1 MDAAQAISLVVEE
14 IRREELDY
22 PTLGLTAAQF
32 AGGWCVYAPEILA
45 DDGPQAPEF
54 DEVTRSVFLVGD
66 STGEVEQVEST
77 ESAADARAWF
87 EEAAI
92 WFGARQPGGTEAL
105 ATSTVPG
112 SPDLGGSSRVP
123 RRAAAYDQ
131 QALNAFAEA
140 LMREP
145 DFPGWLADRVRE
157 LADLVGGRSRLIA
170 RRHRSSAAEH
180 VSALAEPEDDAD
192 YYSDEP
198 RTGVWQ
204 TWPRVDPASLPEV
217 DTTGWLLIPGVAACE
232 FLESMESDT
241 DAATRLADAVADQ
254 VRPAPPWRALGAAEL
269 LPQLVALRRGDLAD
283 ADLAQ
288 VRRVA
293 VEFEAGEAMDRLFAP
308 VPGDAD
314 VEALLRLAI
323 DAHQRDR
330 KVIDIDAAA
339 TAAYRRVLDRLE
351 LPFENYMYEAMFE

>member
-1 MDAAQAISLVVEE
+1 MDAAQAISLVLEE
-14 IRREELDY
+14 IRNEGLDY
-22 PTLGLTAAQF
+22 PTLGLKAAQF
-32 AGGWCVYAPEILA
+32 AGGWCVYSPEMLA
-45 DDGPQAPEF
+45 DEGPGVLAP

-77 ESAADARAWF
+77 ESAADARDWF

-105 ATSTVPG
+105 ANSDVPG
-112 SPDLGGSSRVP
+112 SPDLGGSREP
-123 RRAAAYDQ
+123 RQPAAYDR
-131 QALNAFAEA
+131 QALDALAEA
-140 LMREP
+140 LTHEP
-145 DFPGWLADRVRE
+145 DFPGWLADRLRE
-157 LADLVGGRSRLIA
+157 LADLVGGASRLTV

-180 VSALAEPEDDAD
+180 VTALAEPEDDD
-192 YYSDEP
+192 YEDER
-198 RTGVWQ
+198 RTGVW
-204 TWPRVDPASLPEV
+204 TSWPAVDPASLPDV

-241 DAATRLADAVADQ
+241 AAATRLADAVANQ

-283 ADLAQ
+283 ADLAE

-293 VEFEAGEAMDRLFAP
+293 VEFEAGEDMDRVFAP

-314 VEALLRLAI
+314 VEALLRIAI
-323 DAHQRDR
+323 DAYQRNR
-330 KVIDIDAAA
+330 QVIDIDAAA

-351 LPFENYMYEAMFE
+351 MPFENYLYEAMFE